1 MDGVSAMS
9 AQAFAM
15 NYDMAMLKKT
25 MENVAQQEISLIND
39 LAEMVPPPSEYN
51 FDVYG

>member
-9 AQAFAM
+9 AEVFAI

-25 MENVAQQEISLIND
+25 MENVAEQELALVDD
-39 LAEMVPPPSEYN
+39 LEKMVPPPSEYN

>member
-1 MDGVSAMS
+1 MDGISAMS
-9 AQAFAM
+9 SQVFAL

-25 MENVAQQEISLIND
+25 MENVAEQEVALIND
-39 LAEMVPPPSEYN
+39 LAEVMQAPSQYN